1 MELEHVVE
9 ALIFASPDGVSA
21 REMARVITTAAAPAK
36 AQKAVADASLE
47 QLESFDEPAEP
58 LDDHTM
64 MMLRYADVT
73 EEQVTEAI
81 LNLVRNYQET
91 GRAFTL
97 IERPTGY
104 RIAARPDYA
113 PWVRQL
119 FPEKKPTR
127 LSQSALETLA
137 IIAYR
142 QPVTRSSI
150 EAVRGVSVDGPMQTL
165 LDRNVV
171 RIAGRADLPGR
182 PLLYETTD
190 LFLEHFGIKTVDD
203 LPNAA
208 ELRAVKLPEPEDEP
222 APKAGK
228 GKKSAAGAV
237 AEHEELPLDGSAPPV
252 EAKPKRVKK
261 EKAEPTQPATAE
273 QHVIIEPAPKQ
284 TAPRGQE
291 FVYEAPEEDD
301 DESEL
306 PAEDAEAD
314 DSDAEDEAP
323 DAAAEVTSDGTDEE
337 SDAVGDAEAD
347 TLDESTV

>member
-1 MELEHVVE
+1 MELEHIVE

-21 REMARVITTAAAPAK
+21 REIARVITTAAAPAK
-36 AQKAVADASLE
+36 LQKEAADKGLDPEAPPE
-47 QLESFDEPAEP
+47 EAPEP

-73 EEQVTEAI
+73 EEEVDTAI
-81 LNLVRNYQET
+81 LQLVQTYQET

-97 IERPTGY
+97 TERPTGY
-104 RIAARPDYA
+104 RIAARPEYA

-119 FPEKKPTR
+119 FPEKKPSR
-127 LSQSALETLA
+127 LTPSALETLA

-190 LFLEHFGIKTVDD
+190 LFLDHFGIKSVDE

-208 ELRAVKLPEPEDEP
+208 ELRSVKLPEPEEE
-222 APKAGK
+222 APVKGRKSAESDQQELTLDGESK
-228 GKKSAAGAV
+228 PKKRGKK
-237 AEHEELPLDGSAPPV
+237 GS
-252 EAKPKRVKK
+252 KN
-261 EKAEPTQPATAE
+261 
-273 QHVIIEPAPKQ
+273 
-284 TAPRGQE
+284 
-291 FVYEAPEEDD
+291 
-301 DESEL
+301 
-306 PAEDAEAD
+306 AEAELET
-314 DSDAEDEAP
+314 SPPLGALL
-323 DAAAEVTSDGTDEE
+323 AAEVPLFNDPAVEELEISPEVETVEEPEALPEDENE
-337 SDAVGDAEAD
+337 SN
-347 TLDESTV
+347 

>member
-1 MELEHVVE
+1 MELEHIVE

-21 REMARVITTAAAPAK
+21 REIARVITTAAAPAK
-36 AQKAVADASLE
+36 QQKAIADQGLE
-47 QLESFDEPAEP
+47 AADDSEEPAEP
-58 LDDHTM
+58 LDDHTL

-73 EEQVTEAI
+73 EEQVAEAI
-81 LNLVRNYQET
+81 LNLVRTYQET

-97 IERPTGY
+97 TERPTGY

-119 FPEKKPTR
+119 FPEKKPSR
-127 LSQSALETLA
+127 LTPSALETLA

-190 LFLEHFGIKTVDD
+190 LFLEHFGIKSVDE

-208 ELRAVKLPEPEDEP
+208 ELRSVKLPEPEDE
-222 APKAGK
+222 APVKSKKSSSTDQQELSLEGGEEPK
-228 GKKSAAGAV
+228 PKKRGKKGA
-237 AEHEELPLDGSAPPV
+237 
-252 EAKPKRVKK
+252 K
-261 EKAEPTQPATAE
+261 
-273 QHVIIEPAPKQ
+273 
-284 TAPRGQE
+284 
-291 FVYEAPEEDD
+291 
-301 DESEL
+301 
-306 PAEDAEAD
+306 
-314 DSDAEDEAP
+314 
-323 DAAAEVTSDGTDEE
+323 AAAEAEVEPEATTDGASQEEILPPEEPVADTVDSEDPAVDESPVEE
-337 SDAVGDAEAD
+337 SE
-347 TLDESTV
+347 TVE

>member
-1 MELEHVVE
+1 MELEHIVE

-21 REMARVITTAAAPAK
+21 REIARVITTAAAPAK
-36 AQKAVADASLE
+36 QQKAIADQGLDAADDTE
-47 QLESFDEPAEP
+47 EPAEP
-58 LDDHTM
+58 LDDHTL

-73 EEQVTEAI
+73 EEQVAEAI
-81 LNLVRNYQET
+81 LNLVRTYQET

-97 IERPTGY
+97 TERPTGY

-119 FPEKKPTR
+119 FPEKKPSR
-127 LSQSALETLA
+127 LTPSALETLA

-190 LFLEHFGIKTVDD
+190 LFLEHFGIKSVDE

-208 ELRAVKLPEPEDEP
+208 ELRSVKLPEPEDE
-222 APKAGK
+222 APVKSKKSSNTDQQELSLDGGEVEPK
-228 GKKSAAGAV
+228 PKKRGKKGTKANAESSAETEVELGNIPEV
-237 AEHEELPLDGSAPPV
+237 VPEE
-252 EAKPKRVKK
+252 ENY
-261 EKAEPTQPATAE
+261 
-273 QHVIIEPAPKQ
+273 
-284 TAPRGQE
+284 APREPITDNAE
-291 FVYEAPEEDD
+291 FISPEQ
-301 DESEL
+301 
-306 PAEDAEAD
+306 
-314 DSDAEDEAP
+314 
-323 DAAAEVTSDGTDEE
+323 
-337 SDAVGDAEAD
+337 
-347 TLDESTV
+347 DESTAGETETPG

>member
-1 MELEHVVE
+1 MELEHIVE

-21 REMARVITTAAAPAK
+21 REMARVITTSAAPAK
-36 AQKAVADASLE
+36 AQKDAADAALGQME
-47 QLESFDEPAEP
+47 NFAEP
-58 LDDHTM
+58 LEALDDHTL

-81 LNLVRNYQET
+81 LALVRNYQET

-113 PWVRQL
+113 PWVRGL
-119 FPEKKPTR
+119 FPEKKPSR
-127 LSQSALETLA
+127 LTPSALETLA

-142 QPVTRSSI
+142 QPVTRASI

-208 ELRAVKLPEPEDEP
+208 ELRSVKLPEPEDDP
-222 APKAGK
+222 PPTVK
-228 GKKSAAGAV
+228 GKKAPAA
-237 AEHEELPLDGSAPPV
+237 EPNQDELPLDSAPPK
-252 EAKPKRVKK
+252 EPKEPKPKRP
-261 EKAEPTQPATAE
+261 KAAQPESPTMPVLEARPVADPSDQPAY
-273 QHVIIEPAPKQ
+273 
-284 TAPRGQE
+284 E
-291 FVYEAPEEDD
+291 FVYVAPDIEEEPEPEE
-301 DESEL
+301 E
-306 PAEDAEAD
+306 EA
-314 DSDAEDEAP
+314 S
-323 DAAAEVTSDGTDEE
+323 
-337 SDAVGDAEAD
+337 
-347 TLDESTV
+347 

>member
-222 APKAGK
+222 APKPSKSKK
-228 GKKSAAGAV
+228 GAAPA

-252 EAKPKRVKK
+252 EPKPKRVKK
-261 EKAEPTQPATAE
+261 EKAALPEVASEE

-291 FVYEAPEEDD
+291 FVYEAPEEDEAEVEDEEEID
-301 DESEL
+301 D
-306 PAEDAEAD
+306 
-314 DSDAEDEAP
+314 EDEAEDFAADDTEEAADKVEP
-323 DAAAEVTSDGTDEE
+323 EDDAT
-337 SDAVGDAEAD
+337 
-347 TLDESTV
+347 

>member
-1 MELEHVVE
+1 MELEHIVE

-21 REMARVITTAAAPAK
+21 REIARVITTAAAPAK
-36 AQKAVADASLE
+36 QQKAIADQGLDAAD
-47 QLESFDEPAEP
+47 ESDEPAEP
-58 LDDHTM
+58 LDDHTL

-73 EEQVTEAI
+73 EEQVAEAI
-81 LNLVRNYQET
+81 LNLVRTYQET

-97 IERPTGY
+97 TERPTGY

-119 FPEKKPTR
+119 FPEKKPSR
-127 LSQSALETLA
+127 LTPSALETLA

-190 LFLEHFGIKTVDD
+190 LFLEHFGIKSVDE

-208 ELRAVKLPEPEDEP
+208 ELRSVKLPEPEDEVP
-222 APKAGK
+222 VKSKKSSSTDQQELSLDGGEVEPKPK
-228 GKKSAAGAV
+228 KRGKKGAKAN
-237 AEHEELPLDGSAPPV
+237 AES
-252 EAKPKRVKK
+252 
-261 EKAEPTQPATAE
+261 PA
-273 QHVIIEPAPKQ
+273 
-284 TAPRGQE
+284 
-291 FVYEAPEEDD
+291 
-301 DESEL
+301 ESEVEL
-306 PAEDAEAD
+306 GDVPEAILEVENHTPPEPIADNNDFIPPA
-314 DSDAEDEAP
+314 
-323 DAAAEVTSDGTDEE
+323 
-337 SDAVGDAEAD
+337 
-347 TLDESTV
+347 LDESTAEETETSD

>member
-1 MELEHVVE
+1 MELQHIVE

-36 AQKAVADASLE
+36 AQKAAADAGLG

-64 MMLRYADVT
+64 MMLQYADVT
-73 EEQVTEAI
+73 EEDVTEAI
-81 LNLVRNYQET
+81 LTLVRHYQES

-119 FPEKKPTR
+119 FPEKKPSR

-190 LFLEHFGIKTVDD
+190 LFLEHFGIKTVDE

-208 ELRAVKLPEPEDEP
+208 ELRAVKLPEPEDEAKP
-222 APKAGK
+222 AK
-228 GKKSAAGAV
+228 GKKGAAA
-237 AEHEELPLDGSAPPV
+237 AAASENQEELPLDGEV
-252 EAKPKRVKK
+252 KPKRAKK
-261 EKAEPTQPATAE
+261 PREPKVDSEPSDEAAVPAEA
-273 QHVIIEPAPKQ
+273 QHVILAPAPKA
-284 TAPRGQE
+284 APSAGHE
-291 FVYEAPEEDD
+291 FVYEAPEED
-301 DESEL
+301 EE
-306 PAEDAEAD
+306 AEAD
-314 DSDAEDEAP
+314 AEIVDE
-323 DAAAEVTSDGTDEE
+323 TDEE
-337 SDAVGDAEAD
+337 
-347 TLDESTV
+347 TDEEI